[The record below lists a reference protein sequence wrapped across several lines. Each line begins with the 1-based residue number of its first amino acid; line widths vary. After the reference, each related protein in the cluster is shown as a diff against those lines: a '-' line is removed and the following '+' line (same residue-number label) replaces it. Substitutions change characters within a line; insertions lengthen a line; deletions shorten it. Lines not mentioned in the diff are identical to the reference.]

1 MGHGAG
7 AGFPRAYRRVAA
19 ILLLLTDTLN
29 RVFAS
34 SDVYDANGR
43 LTAAMALGGVQYT
56 YGALGNIQSVQPVTL
71 GPLAIFSFS
80 PD

>member
-1 MGHGAG
+1 M
-7 AGFPRAYRRVAA
+7 P
-19 ILLLLTDTLN
+19 
-29 RVFAS
+29 
-34 SDVYDANGR
+34 
-43 LTAAMALGGVQYT
+43 MADSLRPWPWGGVQYT